1 MYVLRLNK
9 YDKNV
14 YIYIYVCVYVYVCV
28 MYFKYNIY
36 LENNYRT

>member
-14 YIYIYVCVYVYVCV
+14 YIYVCVYVYVCV